1 MNGLLVRFASRRHVR
16 VALLLAVALASG
28 ALLNILD
35 VHPAA
40 SQSLPLSSLAVQ
52 DDPGLD
58 PGARAWSRASALDV
72 PLSVQNLIYP
82 LVKRPN
88 GPASVT
94 LRAINTRTTLYVRV
108 EWADPTR
115 DDRLQTLTDFT
126 DAVAVEF
133 PTQANVSTPAICM
146 GVAGGG
152 VNIWQWRAV
161 LQGGDGL
168 QWRAAHPDMYVDDD
182 PWQHVQPDL
191 AFPARNV
198 GNPVSG
204 AFTGPVNDLTAQAFG
219 TLAPTAGQL
228 TRGIGQWANGRWS
241 VVFAR
246 DLTTTADDEAA
257 LGGGVTTDM
266 AVAVWDGSQGDRN
279 GQKVVSQFIT
289 LSIPATFTVRST
301 KVADALPFIG
311 LAVLVIAAAGGVLW
325 WEARGTGAK

>member
-1 MNGLLVRFASRRHVR
+1 MNRLRARLASHRHVPI
-16 VALLLAVALASG
+16 ALVLAVALASG
-28 ALLNILD
+28 ALLNVLD
-35 VHPAA
+35 VHTAA
-40 SQSLPLSSLAVQ
+40 SQSLLLRSLVVRE
-52 DDPGLD
+52 DPGLD
-58 PGARAWSRASALDV
+58 PGARVWSDARALDV
-72 PLSVQNLIYP
+72 PLSAQNLVYP

-88 GPASVT
+88 GPTSVM

-108 EWADPTR
+108 EWADSTR
-115 DDRLQTLTDFT
+115 DDRLQTLTDFS

-161 LQGGDGL
+161 LEGGDGL
-168 QWRAAHPDMYVDDD
+168 KWRAAHPDMYVDDD

-204 AFTGPVNDLTAQAFG
+204 AMTGPVNDLTAEAFG
-219 TLAPTAGQL
+219 TLAPTTGQL
-228 TRGIGQWANGRWS
+228 TRGAGRWANGRWA

-246 DLTTTADDEAA
+246 DLATTADDEAA

-279 GQKVVSQFIT
+279 GQKAVSQFIV
-289 LSIPATFTVRST
+289 LSIPATFVERTTSP
-301 KVADALPFIG
+301 AAALPFIG
-311 LAVLVIAAAGGVLW
+311 LAVLLIAAAGGVLW

>member
-1 MNGLLVRFASRRHVR
+1 MNLRLLRLASRRYGR
-16 VALLLAVALASG
+16 VALLLVAALVCG
-28 ALLNILD
+28 ALLNLFD
-35 VHPAA
+35 VQPAA

-72 PLSVQNLIYP
+72 PLSTQNVAYP
-82 LVKRPN
+82 IVKRSN

-115 DDRLQTLTDFT
+115 DDRLQTLTDFS

-133 PTQANVSTPAICM
+133 PTQANVSAPAICM
-146 GVAGGG
+146 GVADGG

-161 LQGGDGL
+161 LEGGNGL
-168 QWRAAHPDMYVDDD
+168 KWREAHPDMYVDDD

-191 AFPARNV
+191 AFPARKV

-204 AFTGPVNDLTAQAFG
+204 ATPGSVNDLTAEAFG

-228 TRGIGQWANGRWS
+228 TRGIGQWANDRWS

-279 GQKVVSQFIT
+279 GQKAVSKFIM
-289 LSIPATFTVRST
+289 LSIPATLVERST
-301 KVADALPFIG
+301 RPAGALPFIG
-311 LAVLVIAAAGGVLW
+311 LAVLLIAAAGGVLW
-325 WEARGTGAK
+325 WEARGTGTE